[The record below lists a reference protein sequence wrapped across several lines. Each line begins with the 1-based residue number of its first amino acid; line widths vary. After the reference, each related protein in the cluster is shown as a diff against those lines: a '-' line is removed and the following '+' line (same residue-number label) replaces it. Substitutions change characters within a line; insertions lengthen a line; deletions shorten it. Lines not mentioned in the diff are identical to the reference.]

1 MHQAWNISIGRDS
14 IVKMEERQ
22 ETGQTRKTTIML
34 SQDQLT
40 FFQEKGYLILR
51 DIMSRDEV
59 ADLQKW
65 SQEVHDLPRARD
77 ATYMPYEEV
86 QKDGKRVLCRTEN
99 FANVHKGFDGL
110 LRGQYLINILSQVA
124 QEPMVLFK
132 EKINYK
138 LAGSGGFDPH
148 IDATAY
154 THIKDVKHLTILLA
168 VDATNMSNGGLEV
181 VEGSHAMNVPIN
193 PQDNCIEPTWVKS
206 QTWIPVELT
215 PGELLIFGSYLAHRS
230 GTNESH
236 KDRKAIYATYN
247 CTSEGDLHD
256 KYYED
261 RAVVWPATHM
271 RAEGEK
277 YETGRLRYG
286 FGSPMLTVG

>member
-1 MHQAWNISIGRDS
+1 
-14 IVKMEERQ
+14 
-22 ETGQTRKTTIML
+22 ML
-34 SQDQLT
+34 SQDQLS

-51 DIMSRDEV
+51 DILNKTEV
-59 ADLQKW
+59 KDLQKW
-65 SQEVHDLPRARD
+65 SQEVHDLPQIKN

-86 QKDGKRVLCRTEN
+86 QKDGTRVLCRTEN
-99 FANVHKGFDGL
+99 FANIHQGFDGL
-110 LRGQYLINILSQVA
+110 LRGQYLIDILSQLA

-181 VEGSHAMNVPIN
+181 VEGSHAMDVPIN
-193 PQDNCIEPTWVKS
+193 RSDNCIEPAWVKS
-206 QTWIPVELT
+206 QTWVPVELA

-230 GTNESH
+230 GGNES
-236 KDRKAIYATYN
+236 KTSRKAIYATYN
-247 CTSEGDLHD
+247 CAREGDLHD

-271 RAEGEK
+271 RVEGEK
-277 YETGRLRYG
+277 YEMGRLRYG

>member
-1 MHQAWNISIGRDS
+1 MFE
-14 IVKMEERQ
+14 MEDRQ
-22 ETGQTRKTTIML
+22 DKKQIEEEAKTPIML
-34 SQDQLT
+34 SQNQLS
-40 FFQEKGYLILR
+40 FFQGKGYLILR
-51 DIMSRDEV
+51 DILSDSEV
-59 ADLQKW
+59 TDLQTW
-65 SQEVHDLPRARD
+65 SQEVHDLPRTQD

-86 QKDGKRVLCRTEN
+86 QKDGTRVLCRTEN
-99 FANVHKGFDGL
+99 FANVHNGFDGL
-110 LRGQYLINILSQVA
+110 LRGQYLIDILSQLA

-181 VEGSHAMNVPIN
+181 VEESHAMDVPIN
-193 PQDNCIEPTWVKS
+193 RSDNCIEPSWVKS
-206 QTWIPVELT
+206 QTWVPVELA

-230 GTNESH
+230 GGNES
-236 KDRKAIYATYN
+236 KTSRKAIYATYN
-247 CTSEGDLHD
+247 CAREGDLHD
-256 KYYED
+256 RYYED

-271 RAEGEK
+271 RVEGEK
-277 YETGRLRYG
+277 YEMGRMRYG